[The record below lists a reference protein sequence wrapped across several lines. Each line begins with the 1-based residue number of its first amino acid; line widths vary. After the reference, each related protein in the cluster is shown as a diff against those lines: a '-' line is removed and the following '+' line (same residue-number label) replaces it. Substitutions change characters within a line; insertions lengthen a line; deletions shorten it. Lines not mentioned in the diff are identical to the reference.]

1 MTMPHATPTPT
12 PSSFKGAFVDSSN
25 RQKRVR
31 TNKSKPHSHLRT
43 SSAPSVRKSPPT
55 CTISLA
61 SISALPLVFTEVT
74 RVSQSDSDS
83 LLFPGSCVPF
93 PGSDSSGCWDGND
106 GDAAPDAESSPA
118 APWRR
123 PRARTSHVETPRKA
137 TNKRTSCTAPS
148 ASNPK
153 LSARLPRPPKR
164 AAATAELRFT
174 ALVERSIT
182 QNLLDN
188 GTIFQDEWDNATH
201 ECDANPGAD
210 ANPCADSDDESP
222 DPCSAFAWQD
232 AHLARR
238 LRRSLAQ
245 QGWSAGRA
253 PSPLRTGPVGIS
265 LQARPPSVLLSGGA
279 VPFPGAPQ
287 QLTFKTPSP
296 PLTIT
301 IAPFASSPRPRSS
314 LSPSR
319 SKSPSNL
326 RILPL
331 PGLVATLIL
340 RRHNDRTALRA
351 VRSPLP
357 DPGDSA
363 PSPRKSLPSPLAG

>member
-12 PSSFKGAFVDSSN
+12 PPSFKGAFVDSSN

-61 SISALPLVFTEVT
+61 SITSSPLAFTEVT

-106 GDAAPDAESSPA
+106 GDAAQGAESSPA
-118 APWRR
+118 APRRR

-148 ASNPK
+148 APNPK
-153 LSARLPRPPKR
+153 LSVRLPRPPKR
-164 AAATAELRFT
+164 ASATAELRFT
-174 ALVERSIT
+174 ALVERSIS
-182 QNLLDN
+182 QNLLNN
-188 GTIFQDEWDNATH
+188 GAILQDEWDNATH
-201 ECDANPGAD
+201 ECDPNPG
-210 ANPCADSDDESP
+210 ADSDDESS
-222 DPCSAFAWQD
+222 DSRSAFARQD
-232 AHLARR
+232 ALLARR

-253 PSPLRTGPVGIS
+253 PSPPRTGPVGIS

-279 VPFPGAPQ
+279 VPFPGTPQ
-287 QLTFKTPSP
+287 QLMLTTPSR

-326 RILPL
+326 RTLPL

-351 VRSPLP
+351 VRSLLP

-363 PSPRKSLPSPLAG
+363 PSPRKSPPSPLAG